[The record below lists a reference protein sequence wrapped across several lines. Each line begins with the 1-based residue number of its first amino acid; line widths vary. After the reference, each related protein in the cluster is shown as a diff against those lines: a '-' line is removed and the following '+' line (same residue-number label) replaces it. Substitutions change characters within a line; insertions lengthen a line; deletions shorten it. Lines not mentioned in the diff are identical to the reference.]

1 MDRFELLNF
10 LREHKLGVQSSVAG
24 NGAAQSA
31 VVGFAISD
39 RFEILFDT
47 VDTSRKVGNLRKNP
61 KIAFVIGGL
70 TDGDE
75 RTAQYEGVADEP
87 TGAELEALKKVY
99 FGVFPDG
106 PQRQSWPGIC
116 YVRVKPT
123 WIRYSDYN
131 VGPPEIVE
139 FTSDQLRG
147 LAG

>member
-1 MDRFELLNF
+1 MDKSELLTF
-10 LREHKLGVQSSVAG
+10 LRGYKLGVQSSVAP

-39 RFEILFDT
+39 KFELFFDT
-47 VDTSRKVGNLRKNP
+47 VDTSRKVANLRRNP
-61 KIAFVIGGL
+61 RIAFVIGGL

-75 RTAQYEGVADEP
+75 RTVQYEGIADEP
-87 TGAELEALKKVY
+87 TGAQLEALKKVY
-99 FGVFPDG
+99 FSVFPDG

-139 FTSDQLRG
+139 FTSDQLQ
-147 LAG
+147 